1 MTPAVAAA
9 ADNNRRTG
17 EKERIRGFMAFAGFP
32 GIPHQASLHGEH
44 IHVPLCEEFFM
55 ITSLRIS
62 AFAGQDSKV
71 ARQ

>member
-1 MTPAVAAA
+1 M
-9 ADNNRRTG
+9 
-17 EKERIRGFMAFAGFP
+17 IRGFMAFAGFP

-62 AFAGQDSKV
+62 AFAGQYPRWTGKNWGQPCLLAFSS
-71 ARQ
+71 ATAQAL